1 MTNQGPGFFRKRNCP
16 ASPASGMGAMR
27 GTKRTMSR
35 NDATAHTATNKNA
48 ARHDTRLASSV
59 PPGTP
64 SMFATVCPSTMMETA
79 RPSRPG
85 SANSFATMVAVPKN
99 APCGRPDTK
108 RAATSTSA
116 FGARDAA
123 ALPATMSATNPSSSR
138 FGGTRRPNTRNSVP
152 THTPRA
158 YAEMK
163 VPASGTLTCRPAA
176 VTGRMPIIT
185 NSANPSAND
194 PVARAMRLFF
204 MGRAILRAERGRVR
218 GWGRAKRA
226 WQERHGFPSC
236 ASMPPRARE
245 RAKLVENITKLPW
258 DGGEAHPRVWRLFED
273 VKIRWRKGNICEKV
287 YLG

>member
-27 GTKRTMSR
+27 GTKRTMST

-194 PVARAMRLFF
+194 PVARASRLFF
-204 MGRAILRAERGRVR
+204 MGRAVPSGREGRDAAMRRARRSRAGFARSWDSMPSPRAER
-218 GWGRAKRA
+218 W
-226 WQERHGFPSC
+226 
-236 ASMPPRARE
+236 
-245 RAKLVENITKLPW
+245 KLVGNMTNPPSDERET
-258 DGGEAHPRVWRLFED
+258 PRRFWRLSGD
-273 VKIRWRKGNICEKV
+273 ATIRWLRGSIYEKV
-287 YLG
+287 CFG